1 MLRRI
6 LASSRYLVVI
16 AVIGSFL
23 TAVTALIYGG
33 LATLNLVIGTFSHLS
48 FTNEE
53 IKHFSIADIEIID
66 LFLLGTV
73 LYITSLGLYELFI
86 DENLPTPH
94 WLEIHS
100 LDDLKE
106 KLIGVIVVLLAV
118 TFLAAVVSWDG
129 STSILSL
136 GVSVGLVLLALAL
149 LLRGFGQRRE
159 LRTNSGERPG
169 SSNISNLDDIPT

>member
-6 LASSRYLVVI
+6 LASSRYLVLI

-33 LATLNLVIGTFSHLS
+33 LATLNLIIGTFSHLA

-86 DENLPTPH
+86 DEHLPTPH
-94 WLEIHS
+94 WLEIHT

-106 KLIGVIVVLLAV
+106 KLIGVVVVLLAV
-118 TFLAAVVSWDG
+118 TFLAEVVSWDG
-129 STSILSL
+129 SNSILSL

-149 LLRGFGQRRE
+149 LLRGFGQRHAV
-159 LRTNSGERPG
+159 RTNNDEG
-169 SSNISNLDDIPT
+169 PTLEP

>member
-1 MLRRI
+1 MKESFMFKRI
-6 LASSRYLVVI
+6 LTSSRYLIII
-16 AVIGSFL
+16 AVIGTFL
-23 TAVTALIYGG
+23 AAVTALIYGG
-33 LATLNLVIGTFSHLS
+33 LATINFMISTFSNLS
-48 FTNEE
+48 FTVQG
-53 IKHFSIADIEIID
+53 IKHLSIVDIQIID
-66 LFLLGTV
+66 LFLVGTV

-94 WLEIHS
+94 WLEIHD

-136 GVSVGLVLLALAL
+136 GVAVGLVLLALAL
-149 LLRGFGQRRE
+149 VLRGFGQRRE
-159 LRTNSGERPG
+159 VRTN
-169 SSNISNLDDIPT
+169 DTDVPTLEP

>member
-6 LASSRYLVVI
+6 LASSRYMVII

-23 TAVTALIYGG
+23 AALTVLVYGG
-33 LATLNLVIGTFSHLS
+33 LTVIAIMIATFSHLT
-48 FTNEE
+48 FTAEGV
-53 IKHFSIADIEIID
+53 KHLSIECIEIID

-73 LYITSLGLYELFI
+73 LYIVALGLYDLFI
-86 DENLPTPH
+86 GDDLAMPH
-94 WLEIHS
+94 WLEIHT

-118 TFLAAVVSWDG
+118 TFLAEVVSWDG
-129 STSILSL
+129 TTSILSL

-149 LLRGFGQRRE
+149 LLRGFGQRHE
-159 LRTNSGERPG
+159 ARTNNGEV
-169 SSNISNLDDIPT
+169 PTVEP